1 MNQVHPPCPAGGQI
15 KAKRPYWNLERVKA
29 LAASDLLVLSRTR
42 ALNFFE
48 ADDKAVATAK
58 HIIAGLSADQFAD
71 TLLQPAKCDVYGV
84 QIDGGGWYL
93 KLTIDPQPPEG
104 LIVISLHPLEKPLK
118 TNTGMVKP

>member
-1 MNQVHPPCPAGGQI
+1 M
-15 KAKRPYWNLERVKA
+15 KAQKPYWNLERVKG
-29 LAASDLLVLSRTR
+29 LAASDRLVLSRKR

-48 ADDKAVATAK
+48 ADEAAVATAK
-58 HIIAGLSADQFAD
+58 LVIDGLSADRFAE

-84 QIDGGGWYL
+84 QIGGAGWYL

-104 LIVISLHPLEKPLK
+104 LIVISLHPLERPLN

>member
-1 MNQVHPPCPAGGQI
+1 M
-15 KAKRPYWNLERVKA
+15 KAKKPCWDLDRVKG
-29 LAASDLLVLSRTR
+29 LAANDRLVLSRTR

-48 ADDKAVATAK
+48 ADETAVATAK
-58 HIIAGLSADQFAD
+58 QVIAGLSADRFAE

-84 QIDGGGWYL
+84 QVAGAGWYF

-104 LIVISLHPLEKPLK
+104 LIVISLHPLEKPLR

>member
-1 MNQVHPPCPAGGQI
+1 MN
-15 KAKRPYWNLERVKA
+15 AKKPYWDLDRVKG
-29 LAASDLLVLSRTR
+29 LAANDRLVLSRSR

-48 ADDKAVATAK
+48 ADETAVATVK
-58 HIIAGLSADQFAD
+58 QVIAGLSADRFAE

-84 QIDGGGWYL
+84 QVAGAGWYL

-104 LIVISLHPLEKPLK
+104 LIVISLHPLEKPLR

>member
-1 MNQVHPPCPAGGQI
+1 M
-15 KAKRPYWNLERVKA
+15 KAKKPYWDLERVKG
-29 LAASDLLVLSRTR
+29 LAANDRLVLSRTR

-48 ADDKAVATAK
+48 ADDTAVVTAK
-58 HIIAGLSADQFAD
+58 HVIAVLTAGKFAE

-84 QIDGGGWYL
+84 EIAGTGWYL
-93 KLTIDPQPPEG
+93 KLTIDVQPLEE

>member
-1 MNQVHPPCPAGGQI
+1 M
-15 KAKRPYWNLERVKA
+15 KAKKPYWDLDRVKG
-29 LAASDLLVLSRTR
+29 LAANDRLVLSRSR

-48 ADDKAVATAK
+48 ADETAVATVK
-58 HIIAGLSADQFAD
+58 QVIAGLSADRFAE

-84 QIDGGGWYL
+84 QVAGAGWYL

-104 LIVISLHPLEKPLK
+104 LIVISLHPLEKPLR

>member
-1 MNQVHPPCPAGGQI
+1 M
-15 KAKRPYWNLERVKA
+15 KAKKPYWDLERVKG
-29 LAASDLLVLSRTR
+29 LAANDRLVLSRTR

-48 ADDKAVATAK
+48 ADETAVATAK
-58 HIIAGLSADQFAD
+58 DVIAGLSADRFAE

-84 QIDGGGWYL
+84 YIAGAGWYL

-104 LIVISLHPLEKPLK
+104 LIVISLHPLERPLK